1 MRTYAGHS
9 TAEASN
15 ELYRRNLA
23 KGQTG
28 LSVAFDLPTQ
38 TGYDPDHILAR
49 GEVGRV
55 GVPVS
60 HLGDMR
66 ALFQDIPLDQMN
78 TSMTI
83 NATAMWLLALYQ
95 VVAEEQGADITKL
108 QGTTQNDIVKE
119 YLSRGTHVFPPGPS
133 LRLTTDMIAYTVA
146 HIPKWNPIN
155 ICSYHLQEAGAT
167 PVQEIAY
174 AMSTAIAVLDAVRD
188 SGQVPPEQIGDVVA
202 RISFFVNAGV
212 RFVEEMCKMRAFAPL
227 WDQVTRER
235 YGIDD
240 PKQRRF
246 RYGVQVNS
254 LGLTEAQPENNVQ
267 RIVLE
272 MLAVTLSKDARA
284 RAVQLPAWNEALGLP
299 RPWDQQWSLRIQQ
312 VLAHES
318 DLLEYEDIFDGSHV
332 VEAKIAELLA
342 GAEAEIDRVQEM
354 GGAIPAVESGYLKS
368 QLVASH
374 AARRARIESGAGQ
387 DRRRQLLRAPPSPTR
402 SPRTSTPR
410 SSRSTRP
417 TSGQYWPSL
426 GQWREQRDE
435 TRGARR
441 AATGSGLTRRS
452 DGVNLMAATLE
463 CARAGVTTGEWSF
476 ALRDVFGEY
485 RAPTGVSSGPVAVAA
500 EAGGELAAVRAA
512 VAATAEELG
521 AARLRLLVGKPGLD
535 GHSNG
540 AEQIAVRARDAG
552 FEVIYQGIRLTP
564 EQIVAAAVAEDV
576 HCVGLSILSGSHA
589 ELVPDVLHRLRQAGA
604 EDLPVVVGGIIP
616 AADAEALRAAGV
628 AAVFTPKD
636 FGITAIIGRIVDEI
650 RLANKLAACRAS
662 WPQAEAMRTPLR
674 RAATGRRKDPATDP
688 TMDAPTCR
696 PSRRHRPSAPPPL
709 LPGRPRQQPAL
720 PGEGPGP
727 ARGPGLPGPRGRLRA
742 AGQGERP
749 AQHRRRAEQRR
760 LERQDP
766 RRPGQRLDHP
776 LDLPGR
782 DHGGRGRWR
791 QPGLHHAAEGAGR
804 RAGHGAGPAA
814 HPDREDDGLRGRPDR
829 HRGPDRERQGPG
841 ERRRDRRRLA
851 AARDHHLRPGRLHGL
866 DQHEVAGG
874 RRAAARLPGGRLP
887 LHPDA
892 HPDGGPQPTTCRR
905 STAPTCR
912 SATMTATARSPGGPP
927 PWASTASGC
936 CTRTRSPRPTR
947 SSPPRRRTTT
957 TRS

>member
-1 MRTYAGHS
+1 MTERQKDRPWLMRTYAGHS

-66 ALFQDIPLDQMN
+66 RLFQDIPLEQMN

-95 VVAEEQGADITKL
+95 VVAEEQGADITSL

-133 LRLTTDMIAYTVA
+133 LRLTTDMITYTVA
-146 HIPKWNPIN
+146 NIPKWNPIN

-188 SGQVPPEQIGDVVA
+188 SGQVPEEKFGDVVA

-212 RFVEEMCKMRAFAPL
+212 RFIEEMCKMRAFGRI
-227 WDQVTRER
+227 WEQITRER
-235 YGIDD
+235 YGIEN

-318 DLLEYEDIFDGSHV
+318 DLLEYEDIFAGSHV
-332 VEAKIAELLA
+332 IEKKVDELVSESL
-342 GAEAEIDRVQEM
+342 AEIDRIQEM
-354 GGAIPAVESGYLKS
+354 GGAMAAVESGYLKS
-368 QLVASH
+368 QLVSSH
-374 AARRARIESGAGQ
+374 AERRARIEAGDEKIVGVNVYESTEPNPLTADLDAAIMTVDHAVEAKVVRAIGDWRTTRQ
-387 DRRRQLLRAPPSPTR
+387 ESSDRQGMGDPYHFPTTQQALER
-402 SPRTSTPR
+402 
-410 SSRSTRP
+410 
-417 TSGQYWPSL
+417 L
-426 GQWREQRDE
+426 KE
-435 TRGARR
+435 
-441 AATGSGLTRRS
+441 AAEGTE
-452 DGVNLMAATLE
+452 NLMAATLE
-463 CARAGVTTGEWSF
+463 CARAGVTTGEWAG
-476 ALRDVFGEY
+476 ALREVFGEF
-485 RAPTGVSSGPVAVAA
+485 RAPTGVSSAPVAV
-500 EAGGELAAVRAA
+500 
-512 VAATAEELG
+512 TAEEGTPLAEVRRKVDRTADELG
-521 AARLRLLVGKPGLD
+521 GRLRLLVGKPGLD

-552 FEVIYQGIRLTP
+552 FEVVYQGIRLTP
-564 EQIVAAAVAEDV
+564 EQIVSATLAEDV

-589 ELVPDVLHRLRQAGA
+589 ELVPDVLDRLREAGA
-604 EDLPVVVGGIIP
+604 TDIPVIVGGIIP
-616 AADAEALRAAGV
+616 NADAEDLKRAGV

-636 FGITAIIGRIVDEI
+636 FGITEIIGRIVDEI
-650 RLANKLAACRAS
+650 RKANNLD
-662 WPQAEAMRTPLR
+662 PLEV
-674 RAATGRRKDPATDP
+674 PA
-688 TMDAPTCR
+688 
-696 PSRRHRPSAPPPL
+696 
-709 LPGRPRQQPAL
+709 
-720 PGEGPGP
+720 
-727 ARGPGLPGPRGRLRA
+727 
-742 AGQGERP
+742 
-749 AQHRRRAEQRR
+749 
-760 LERQDP
+760 
-766 RRPGQRLDHP
+766 
-776 LDLPGR
+776 
-782 DHGGRGRWR
+782 
-791 QPGLHHAAEGAGR
+791 
-804 RAGHGAGPAA
+804 
-814 HPDREDDGLRGRPDR
+814 
-829 HRGPDRERQGPG
+829 
-841 ERRRDRRRLA
+841 
-851 AARDHHLRPGRLHGL
+851 
-866 DQHEVAGG
+866 
-874 RRAAARLPGGRLP
+874 
-887 LHPDA
+887 
-892 HPDGGPQPTTCRR
+892 
-905 STAPTCR
+905 
-912 SATMTATARSPGGPP
+912 
-927 PWASTASGC
+927 
-936 CTRTRSPRPTR
+936 
-947 SSPPRRRTTT
+947 
-957 TRS
+957 